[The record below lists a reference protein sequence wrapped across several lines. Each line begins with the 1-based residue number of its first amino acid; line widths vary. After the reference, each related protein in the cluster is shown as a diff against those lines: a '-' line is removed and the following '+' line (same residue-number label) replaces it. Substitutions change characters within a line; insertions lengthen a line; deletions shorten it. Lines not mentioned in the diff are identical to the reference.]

1 MTTAA
6 VITLGCKVNQC
17 ESACLEERLSGAGY
31 GIVPFSRRADLYCV
45 NTCAVTSRAAMESRQ
60 LIRRALRQNPEARV
74 VVTGCYAQIAP
85 AEIAAVPGVSLIL
98 GTTEKL
104 ALLEHLAAPVNGAI
118 PTIRA
123 GDPRKSGIPQP
134 LVLSAFAQRTRAFLK
149 IQDGCDA
156 FCSYCIVP
164 HARGRSRSI
173 PAAPVLEQ
181 VERFLAGGFQEI
193 VLTGI
198 HLGQW
203 GRDLEPPRHL
213 TSLIGDIFEQR
224 PLPRLRLSSLEP
236 GEITGELLDRMASEP
251 RLCPHLHVPLQ
262 SGDAAILARMN
273 RTYHP
278 LFYRDLVL
286 DAVARIPG
294 LAVGADVLVG
304 FPGETDACF
313 LSTYCLLES
322 LPLAYLHVF
331 SFSPRPGTR
340 AAVMKG
346 RVPPAVIR
354 IRSALLRQLDRA
366 KRLAFMGRFVG
377 TVRPVLLEGR
387 SAADGG
393 RLGLSDNYI
402 PVLVKSG
409 EAGENQLVM
418 ARFEEIQET
427 RMVAAPLA
435 AC

>member
-6 VITLGCKVNQC
+6 IITLGCKVNQC
-17 ESACLEERLSGAGY
+17 ESAYLEERLRGAGY
-31 GIVPFSRRADLYCV
+31 RIVPFFGCAELYCI

-98 GTTEKL
+98 GSVEKL
-104 ALLEHLAAPVNGAI
+104 ALLEYLADPRSSAT
-118 PTIRA
+118 PTVHA
-123 GDPRKSGIPQP
+123 GDPRESGMPQS

-164 HARGRSRSI
+164 HARGRNRSI
-173 PAAPVLEQ
+173 AAALVFEQ
-181 VERFLAGGFQEI
+181 MERFLAGGFHEI

-203 GRDLEPPRHL
+203 GRDLGPPRHL
-213 TSLIGDIFEQR
+213 TSLIRDIFQQC
-224 PLPRLRLSSLEP
+224 PPPRLRLSSLEP
-236 GEITGELLDRMASEP
+236 GEITGELLALMASEP

-262 SGDAAILARMN
+262 SGDAAILERMN
-273 RTYHP
+273 RTYRP
-278 LFYRDLVL
+278 GLYRDLVR

-304 FPGETDACF
+304 FPGETDASF
-313 LSTYCLLES
+313 LNTYRLVES

-331 SFSPRPGTR
+331 PFSARPRTP

-346 RVPPAVIR
+346 RVPPSVIR
-354 IRSALLRQLDRA
+354 ARSALLRQLDSA
-366 KRLAFMGRFVG
+366 KRLAFMERFVG

-387 SAADGG
+387 SVTDGG
-393 RLGLSDNYI
+393 RLGFSDNYL

-409 EAGENQLVM
+409 DVGGNRLLL
-418 ARFEEIQET
+418 ARFEEIQGT
-427 RMVAAPLA
+427 RLVATPLA

>member
-6 VITLGCKVNQC
+6 IITLGCKVNQC
-17 ESACLEERLSGAGY
+17 ESAYLGERLRGAGY
-31 GIVPFSRRADLYCV
+31 RIVPFSGRAELYCI
-45 NTCAVTSRAAMESRQ
+45 NTCAVTSRAATESRQ

-85 AEIAAVPGVSLIL
+85 AEIAALPGVSLIL
-98 GTTEKL
+98 GTGEKL
-104 ALLEHLAAPVNGAI
+104 ALLEYLADPMSGAT
-118 PTIRA
+118 PAVHA
-123 GDPRKSGIPQP
+123 GDPPHGIPQP

-149 IQDGCDA
+149 VQDGCDA

-173 PAAPVLEQ
+173 PAALVLEQ
-181 VERFLAGGFQEI
+181 VEGFLAGGFQEI

-203 GRDLEPPRHL
+203 GRDLEPPLDL
-213 TSLIGDIFEQR
+213 TSLIRDIFAQC
-224 PLPRLRLSSLEP
+224 PPPRLRLSSLEP
-236 GEITGELLDRMASEP
+236 GEVTGELLDLMASEP

-262 SGDAAILARMN
+262 SGDAAILGEMN

-278 LFYRDLVL
+278 GLYRDLVL
-286 DAVARIPG
+286 DAVARIPD
-294 LAVGADVLVG
+294 LAVGADLLVG

-313 LSTYCLLES
+313 LRTCRLAAS

-331 SFSPRPGTR
+331 PFSPRPGTP
-340 AAVMKG
+340 AAVMEG
-346 RVPPAVIR
+346 RVPPPVIR
-354 IRSALLRQLDRA
+354 TRSALLRELDRT
-366 KRLAFMGRFVG
+366 KRRAFMGRFLG

-387 SAADGG
+387 RAAEGG
-393 RLGLSDNYI
+393 RLGFSDNYI

-409 EAGENQLVM
+409 DVCENQLLM
-418 ARFEEIQET
+418 ARFEEIQGT
-427 RMVAAPLA
+427 RLA
-435 AC
+435 ATPLLAG